1 MNSRHGLLDA
11 SSSTAS
17 SGNVEGGVRA
27 YGDYLEEEEDDD
39 IYADDD
45 ILERETI

>member
-1 MNSRHGLLDA
+1 LLDGST
-11 SSSTAS
+11 SSSAHKS
-17 SGNVEGGVRA
+17 VA
-27 YGDYLEEEEDDD
+27 FGDYLEEEEEEVDDD